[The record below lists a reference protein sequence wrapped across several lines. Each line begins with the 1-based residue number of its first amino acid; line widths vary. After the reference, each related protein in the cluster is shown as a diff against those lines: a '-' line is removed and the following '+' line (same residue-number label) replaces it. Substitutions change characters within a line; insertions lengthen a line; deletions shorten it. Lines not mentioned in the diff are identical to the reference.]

1 MQPHDQQSQ
10 PGNQNPTQGSPAQ
23 GLIPQQELVN
33 VDVPAHH
40 ADELQRRSSM
50 MRRSSRPWTG
60 LSSVPLRTRR
70 AMLQPGFWFR
80 RTGLQHRSFR
90 VPT

>member
-40 ADELQRRSSM
+40 ADELHAHI
-50 MRRSSRPWTG
+50 MRVLAEKPAHRIVTMTMATYG
-60 LSSVPLRTRR
+60 EFPLDY
-70 AMLQPGFWFR
+70 
-80 RTGLQHRSFR
+80 R
-90 VPT
+90 VLIVIEYV